1 MWGRGAGFRVQRAG
15 SPVSSSWFH
24 VSGTHPLCPPKI
36 GVTSPQGGGG
46 MTNGKRKGENGKLSD
61 PRSFFT
67 DPSALRAPPLT

>member
-1 MWGRGAGFRVQRAG
+1 MWGRGAGFRVRVSEGWEPGFKFLVSRA
-15 SPVSSSWFH
+15 
-24 VSGTHPLCPPKI
+24 HPLCPPKI